1 MLRFKTFRRSVIV
14 YVMAIMACSGMLSV
28 GLYTLLERF
37 TPVSLE
43 EHLPFSLPVLLVLTS
58 VLIGWIVSL
67 FLTRYFFRPIIQ
79 LIYATRAMAKGDFSI
94 RCQDPETR
102 GELADLVRS
111 VNTLAEELGK
121 LEIFRMDFIDT
132 FSHEFKTPM
141 VSINGF
147 ARQLKNPDLTPAQRD
162 EYADIIL
169 EESRRLL
176 SLSQNALLLT
186 KYNNLEIVPDRA
198 VFRLDEQIRRCMQS
212 LQREWIAKGLEI
224 EGEMQ
229 EVCYYGNE
237 ELTAHIWTNLLSN
250 AIKFSP
256 EGGKL
261 SVWLDSDE
269 DIVTV
274 EIADEGPGMPPE
286 VQKRIFD
293 RFYQADPSHKK
304 EGNGLGLP
312 IVKRLIELSGG
323 SIDVTSFPEV
333 GSRFT
338 VTLPCHEDRR
348 T

>member
-1 MLRFKTFRRSVIV
+1 MLKFKTFRRSVIV
-14 YVMAIMACSGMLSV
+14 YVMAIMGCSGMLSV
-28 GLYTLLERF
+28 GLYALLEHF

-94 RCQDPETR
+94 RCQDPETK

-111 VNTLAEELGK
+111 VNTLAEELGS
-121 LEIFRMDFIDT
+121 LEIFRTDFIDT

-147 ARQLKNPDLTPAQRD
+147 AKQLKNPDLTPAQRD
-162 EYADIIL
+162 EYAEIIL

-186 KYNNLEIVPDRA
+186 KYNNLEIIPDTA
-198 VFRLDEQIRRCMQS
+198 AFRLDEQIRRCMQS
-212 LQREWIAKGLEI
+212 LQREWMDKDLEI

-229 EVCYYGNE
+229 EVSYFGNE

-256 EGGKL
+256 AGGKI
-261 SVWLDSDE
+261 SVWLESDE

-274 EIADEGPGMPPE
+274 EIADEGPGMSPE

-293 RFYQADPSHKK
+293 RFYQADPSRKG

-312 IVKRLIELSGG
+312 IVKRLVELSGG
-323 SIDVTSFPEV
+323 SIDVSSFPDV

-338 VTLPCHEDRR
+338 VTLPCHDDRR
-348 T
+348 G

>member
-28 GLYTLLERF
+28 GLYSLLERF
-37 TPVSLE
+37 TPIDLI

-94 RCQDPETR
+94 RCQDPETK

-111 VNTLAEELGK
+111 VNTLAEELGN
-121 LEIFRMDFIDT
+121 LEIFRTDFIDT

-141 VSINGF
+141 VSIHGF
-147 ARQLKNPDLTPAQRD
+147 AKQLKNPDLTQKQRE

-169 EESRRLL
+169 DESRRLL
-176 SLSQNALLLT
+176 TLSQNSLLLT
-186 KYNNLEIVPDRA
+186 KYDNQEIIPDRT
-198 VFRLDEQIRRCMQS
+198 VYRLDEQIRRCMQS
-212 LQREWIAKGLEI
+212 LQREWIAKELEI
-224 EGEMQ
+224 VGEMD
-229 EVCYYGNE
+229 EVSCYGNE
-237 ELTAHIWTNLLSN
+237 ELTAHIWMNLLSN

-256 EGGKL
+256 KGGKL
-261 SVWLDSDE
+261 TVWAESDE

-274 EIADEGPGMPPE
+274 EIADEGPGMTPE
-286 VQKRIFD
+286 VQKHIFD
-293 RFYQADPSHKK
+293 RFYQGDPSRKG

-312 IVKRLIELSGG
+312 IVKRLVELSGG
-323 SIDVTSFPEV
+323 SVDFVSAPGK

-348 T
+348 K